1 MTLWLQH
8 LLVLLIVAACF
19 AVVALQGV
27 RTLRGK
33 KSKLGACCAKGC
45 DEAAA
50 KPPVG
55 SAQGRQAAGK
65 RVVFF
70 PSEMLTSSA
79 RRRRDQ

>member
-1 MTLWLQH
+1 MPIALQH

-19 AVVALQGV
+19 AVVAVQGA

-45 DEAAA
+45 DAADPA
-50 KPPVG
+50 K
-55 SAQGRQAAGK
+55 SQTAAPTQ

-70 PSEMLTSSA
+70 PSEMLTAS
-79 RRRRDQ
+79 RRSPRGK